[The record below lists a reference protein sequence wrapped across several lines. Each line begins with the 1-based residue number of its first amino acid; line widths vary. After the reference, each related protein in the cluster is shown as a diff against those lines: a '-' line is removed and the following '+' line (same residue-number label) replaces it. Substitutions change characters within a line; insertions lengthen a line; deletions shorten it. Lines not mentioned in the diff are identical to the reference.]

1 MPVTSFETLA
11 DEAKL
16 WVYVADRTLTDAEL
30 ETLDEF
36 LDRFLD
42 QWTSHGRA
50 VEGAFEIRDRRILLL
65 AGHIAD
71 AEISGCGIDESVR
84 TIDRIAEE
92 MGFSWLPALNV
103 FYRNAEGNVVAT
115 DRSTFRELADKNE
128 ITAETS
134 VFDPTIDRVK
144 ALREDGLE
152 RSARSS
158 WHASVFPIG
167 EPA

>member
-1 MPVTSFETLA
+1 MAAPSIETLA
-11 DEAKL
+11 DEAQL
-16 WVYVADRTLTDAEL
+16 WVYVADRTLSDAEL

-36 LDRFLD
+36 LERFLD
-42 QWTSHGRA
+42 QWSSHGRT

-92 MGFSWLPALNV
+92 MGFSWLPGLNV
-103 FYRNAEGNVVAT
+103 FYRDAEGEVVAT
-115 DRSTFRELADKNE
+115 DRGSFQELAEQGE
-128 ITAETS
+128 ITGETS
-134 VFDPTIDRVK
+134 VFDPTIDTLE

-152 RSARSS
+152 RPARSS